1 MSLFLAGFF
10 GMTGSPW
17 SFYFSSCYW
26 WTLFV
31 RLTQRLYV
39 FFHSKSSI
47 LLFGVPIQR
56 IH

>member
-47 LLFGVPIQR
+47 LLFGVPI
-56 IH
+56 